1 MRYSVRMTVLSVFI
15 LYGLLTGTP
24 LAITAQGLQ
33 ALKNWEA
40 GQVVTTEEVR
50 AFGID
55 SCFMAE
61 EIPDRVWLRMQGKTY
76 KENPH
81 IGRSDLRHI
90 RTLHWD
96 YDQKIHIGEMVC
108 NKDISNDLVEIFKA
122 LYEVR
127 YPIHQMVLPDEYD
140 ADDERQMQA
149 NNSSCF
155 CYRPIAGSKT
165 LSKHA
170 LGMAVDLNTL
180 YNPYVRRRKNGT
192 LFIQPSNASQYINRA
207 ANFPYKIDKNDL
219 AYKLFKKHGF
229 RWGGDWTSHKDYQH
243 FDR

>member
-1 MRYSVRMTVLSVFI
+1 
-15 LYGLLTGTP
+15 
-24 LAITAQGLQ
+24 
-33 ALKNWEA
+33 
-40 GQVVTTEEVR
+40 
-50 AFGID
+50 
-55 SCFMAE
+55 
-61 EIPDRVWLRMQGKTY
+61 
-76 KENPH
+76 
-81 IGRSDLRHI
+81 
-90 RTLHWD
+90 
-96 YDQKIHIGEMVC
+96 
-108 NKDISNDLVEIFKA
+108 
-122 LYEVR
+122 
-127 YPIHQMVLPDEYD
+127 MVLPDEYD